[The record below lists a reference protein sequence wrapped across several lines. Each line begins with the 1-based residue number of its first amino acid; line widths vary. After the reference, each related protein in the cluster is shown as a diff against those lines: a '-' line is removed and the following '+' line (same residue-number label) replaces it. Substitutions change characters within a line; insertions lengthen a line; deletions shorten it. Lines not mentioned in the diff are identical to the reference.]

1 VRVGATA
8 RPESHKLL
16 KGAFFLFA
24 SRSPFFPSAPAPG
37 ARLVAAP
44 IRPHKMSQVA
54 SLALFSSCPIYYYDV
69 TLMSLGSNN
78 SSFFSNLIRCH
89 WLFVRFVSIVSML
102 FFLLSFSNGASYF
115 SYFLILLR
123 PTLKFQLWLPYVY
136 SWKINLLLFDLALV
150 WIHWVFIKA
159 VFSNSF

>member
-1 VRVGATA
+1 MDGRQQGLLYKPIRGSAVRVGATA

-102 FFLLSFSNGASYF
+102 FFCFLFQTVPHTLAIFLSY
-115 SYFLILLR
+115 
-123 PTLKFQLWLPYVY
+123 
-136 SWKINLLLFDLALV
+136 
-150 WIHWVFIKA
+150 
-159 VFSNSF
+159 